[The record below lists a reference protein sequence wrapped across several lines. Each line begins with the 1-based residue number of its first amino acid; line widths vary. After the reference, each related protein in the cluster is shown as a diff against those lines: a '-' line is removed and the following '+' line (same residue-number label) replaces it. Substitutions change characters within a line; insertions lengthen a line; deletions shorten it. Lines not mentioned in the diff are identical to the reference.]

1 MGKNR
6 CESTKM
12 SEIWEKMGNP
22 MPFETQPTQHEKLW
36 GPATHSPKY
45 EAHIILNPY

>member
-6 CESTKM
+6 CKSAKM

-22 MPFETQPTQHEKLW
+22 MPFERVM
-36 GPATHSPKY
+36 GPNR
-45 EAHIILNPY
+45 HIIEIMGTYNP